1 MKENW
6 DKCFELVLNHE
17 GGYVNHP
24 RDPGGRTNLGVT
36 QRSWE
41 AYIDRSVT
49 EAEMRTLT
57 PEMVKP
63 FYKSRYWDKVRGD
76 ELPAGVDYAVYD
88 LAVNSGPTRAVK
100 YLQQVVGVP
109 ADGIIGRKTMAA
121 VMDAPADEV
130 VDAICGRRVD
140 FLRNLPTFDVF
151 GKGWMRRVT
160 EVERVAKGMA

>member
-6 DKCFELVLNHE
+6 DKCFELVLKHE

-41 AYIDRSVT
+41 AYLDRPVT
-49 EAEMRTLT
+49 ESEMRALT

-76 ELPAGVDYAVYD
+76 DLPAGVDYAVYD
-88 LAVNSGPTRAVK
+88 LAVNSGPTRAAK
-100 YLQQVVGVP
+100 YLQQAVGVP

-121 VMDAPADEV
+121 VMDAPQDELV
-130 VDAICGRRVD
+130 EAICGRRVD

-151 GKGWMRRVT
+151 GKGWMRRVA
-160 EVERVAKGMA
+160 EVEQVAKGMA

>member
-6 DKCFELVLNHE
+6 EKCFRLVLSHE
-17 GGYVNHP
+17 GGFVNHP

-41 AYIDRSVT
+41 AYIDRPVT
-49 EAEMRTLT
+49 EAEMKALT

-88 LAVNSGPTRAVK
+88 LAVNSGPTRAAK

-121 VMDAPADEV
+121 VMDAQADEV
-130 VDAICGRRVD
+130 VDAICGIRVD
-140 FLRNLPTFDVF
+140 FLRSLPTFEVF
-151 GKGWMRRVT
+151 GKGWMRRVA
-160 EVERVAKGMA
+160 EVEEVAKGMA